1 MKRAIKVLIQTPDG
15 WYFRGDKKD
24 MGFTKAR
31 SKARVFDYDADRVQ
45 ARLNRIPRIHGHV
58 LAVVP
63 VNPKD
68 AYLSHSE

>member
-31 SKARVFDYDADRVQ
+31 SKARVFDYDADRGRLIQ
-45 ARLNRIPRIHGHV
+45 AEHTPEMQQ
-58 LAVVP
+58 P
-63 VNPKD
+63 VAKP
-68 AYLSHSE
+68 